1 MIKNN
6 DSEQPKSPSKMEGMG
21 ATMQGFKLDD
31 DSSEEDMDAVP
42 SEMRAYRPTRI
53 DKKRKRVHTWKDEN
67 INSCAAFFQGKM
79 RSNDYVLVWSVILM
93 SGLIIIYGSA
103 ASAVTENSLGI
114 MFAFSLLHV
123 IMLAISMM
131 GNIIANRQQAMWER
145 ILQVLSF
152 VMIYVAG
159 IVYLF
164 LAYEFSLLSKD
175 DDELNEVEL

>member
-1 MIKNN
+1 
-6 DSEQPKSPSKMEGMG
+6 
-21 ATMQGFKLDD
+21 
-31 DSSEEDMDAVP
+31 
-42 SEMRAYRPTRI
+42 
-53 DKKRKRVHTWKDEN
+53 
-67 INSCAAFFQGKM
+67 M